1 MKSQRGQI
9 QESNFLAD
17 KIEQQVVRIRPYLP
31 AIAGLILVGIVG
43 LIGYGVYTS
52 RLESRAAEAWTEFY
66 FSDTQAQDLDRIVED
81 YDDTTAGLWA
91 KMTSGD
97 RAMSQAME
105 KWNIDSNISKQRFE
119 EAARDYEPVVQRASD
134 SFLKS
139 RALYGLAQ
147 AHEGLG
153 KRTEAID
160 AYRQILSL
168 TGLPSEYLTE
178 VNARIK
184 WLEGK
189 EGELFFTWYNEERKD
204 VAAPTG
210 TSPIPGL
217 PNIPDFQFPPLQSNP
232 LPSSPPADV
241 PAADAPPA
249 DAPPA
254 DAPPA
259 DAPAEPSPPSDSQ
272 PPTQSDPT
280 KSEDKP

>member
-31 AIAGLILVGIVG
+31 AIAGLILAGVVG
-43 LIGYGVYTS
+43 LIGYGIYTS
-52 RLESRAAEAWTEFY
+52 RLESRAAEAWTDFY

-119 EAARDYEPVVQRASD
+119 EAARDYEPVVKRASD

-147 AHEGLG
+147 ASEGLG

-160 AYRQILSL
+160 TYRQITSL
-168 TGLPSEYLTE
+168 TGLPSEYLAE
-178 VNARIK
+178 VNARIT

-189 EGELFFTWYNEERKD
+189 EGELFFKWYNEERKD
-204 VAAPTG
+204 VPAPTP
-210 TSPIPGL
+210 TSPLPGL
-217 PNIPDFQFPPLQSNP
+217 PNIPDFQFPSLPSNP
-232 LPSSPPADV
+232 VPS
-241 PAADAPPA
+241 APPA
-249 DAPPA
+249 DTPA
-254 DAPPA
+254 ADTPA
-259 DAPAEPSPPSDSQ
+259 VPSAPSDSQ
-272 PPTQSDPT
+272 PPTPSDPT
-280 KSEDKP
+280 KSEDMP